1 MRYDWSHAA
10 LAVTVLPL
18 GTTHRRLHGLRCR
31 PTSHPDHESHRP
43 PAVTAD
49 GALYGEPATARRPL
63 GRSSGRRKASRNGDT
78 YHDIDPVGIFM
89 QLTTALAAAL
99 TAQKSC
105 CYSWRQGR
113 WKALVTHWIIRQCA
127 ANTSGREKQEKP
139 GLLNL
144 GGVDIKICSLAWVD
158 EAQHGTVA
166 EEPLSRAASMFF
178 FAGARQAERSAR
190 CMPTG
195 I

>member
-1 MRYDWSHAA
+1 MQTSYTDHESGRP
-10 LAVTVLPL
+10 AVTV
-18 GTTHRRLHGLRCR
+18 
-31 PTSHPDHESHRP
+31 
-43 PAVTAD
+43 D
-49 GALYGEPATARRPL
+49 GALYCKSATARRPL

-113 WKALVTHWIIRQCA
+113 WKPLATYTGFSTVRCEYEWAGKTRKA
-127 ANTSGREKQEKP
+127 

-144 GGVDIKICSLAWVD
+144 GRVDIKICSLAWVE

-166 EEPLSRAASMFF
+166 DEPLSRAASMFL
-178 FAGARQAERSAR
+178 RVRDKPSAR
-190 CMPTG
+190 LGACPPAFDPKLPEWP
-195 I
+195 IS